1 MRVLVVTNMYPTEQ
15 EPGFAPFVK
24 EQVDA
29 IRERPEIEAIDVLV
43 IDGRAS
49 KLNYFK
55 AMPEVRR
62 RVKSGSYDLIHAH
75 YGLSGAA
82 AMAQRK
88 VPLVVTYH
96 GSDVDND
103 VPSRRWQRWVSR
115 VVARRAVNITVSKP
129 IHDRLGRESVLI
141 PCGISMEAFQPRDR
155 EDARREME
163 FPDGSTALL
172 FPSNTWRAEKEYPR
186 FEKVVEV
193 LRGRGVNVHPIVF
206 EGFQREQVPVLMAAA
221 DVMVMT
227 SSVEGTPVAV
237 MEALACGLPV
247 VSTDT
252 GDVKAMLEPTDRSY
266 VGDFDA
272 EEFAD
277 QALRFAEPT
286 VSRERH
292 AGAELF
298 DMDVIVDRIVDVYQ
312 RALAR

>member
-1 MRVLVVTNMYPTEQ
+1 MKVLVVTNMYPTER

-24 EQVDA
+24 EQVEA
-29 IRERPEIEAIDVLV
+29 IRARPEIEAVDVQIV
-43 IDGRAS
+43 DGRAS
-49 KLNYFK
+49 QLNYFK
-55 AMPEVRR
+55 AMPEVRK
-62 RVKSGSYDLIHAH
+62 RVRDNDYDIIHAH
-75 YGLSGAA
+75 YGLSGAV

-115 VVARRAVNITVSKP
+115 VVARQSVNITVSKP
-129 IHDRLGRESVLI
+129 IQNRLGRESALI
-141 PCGISMEAFQPRDR
+141 PCGINMDAFQPRDR
-155 EDARREME
+155 AEARKELGIPE
-163 FPDGSTALL
+163 GSLALL
-172 FPSNTWRAEKEYPR
+172 FPSNRQRAEKEYPR

-193 LRGRGVNVHPIVF
+193 LRGRGVDVHPIVF
-206 EGFQREQVPVLMAAA
+206 EGFQREQVPVLMSAT

-252 GDVKAMLEPTDRSY
+252 GDVRAMLEPTDRSY
-266 VGDFDA
+266 VGEFDA

-277 QALRFAEPT
+277 RALAFAAPE

-298 DMDVIVDRIVDVYQ
+298 DMDIIVDRIVDIYS
-312 RALAR
+312 RAAR